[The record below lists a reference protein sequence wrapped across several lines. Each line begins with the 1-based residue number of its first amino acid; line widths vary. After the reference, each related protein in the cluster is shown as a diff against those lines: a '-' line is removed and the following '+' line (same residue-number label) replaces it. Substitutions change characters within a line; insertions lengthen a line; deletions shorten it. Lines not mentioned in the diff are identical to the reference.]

1 MDTALQALLSYQF
14 ILLCLAIAAVT
25 YVFRLTIEFF
35 ILDNPKMPGTRT
47 SKFWR
52 DLVLPVLPVFVGMIL
67 CFWVKAGIYPDGI
80 VTTAA
85 RVNLGLVAGLLSGL
99 IYKVVAGMLAAKI
112 PPAATVTTVTTVDPT
127 NMMNPVSSVT
137 TVEALPAA
145 PPPPPVAPNP
155 NPVEVPEELKQLA
168 ADVSKTISKE

>member
-14 ILLCLAIAAVT
+14 ILLCLAIAAIT

-52 DLVLPVLPVFVGMIL
+52 NLALPVSPVFFGVIL
-67 CFWVKAGIYPDGI
+67 CLLVKTGIYPEGI
-80 VTTAA
+80 VTQAA
-85 RVNLGLVAGLLSGL
+85 RVNIGLVAGLLSGL
-99 IYKVVAGMLAAKI
+99 IYRVVVGMLAAKI
-112 PPAATVTTVTTVDPT
+112 PPSATVTTVTTVDPT
-127 NMMNPVSSVT
+127 NMANPVSSVT
-137 TVEALPAA
+137 TVETLPPA
-145 PPPPPVAPNP
+145 PVVPNP
-155 NPVEVPEELKQLA
+155 NPTEVTEELKQLA